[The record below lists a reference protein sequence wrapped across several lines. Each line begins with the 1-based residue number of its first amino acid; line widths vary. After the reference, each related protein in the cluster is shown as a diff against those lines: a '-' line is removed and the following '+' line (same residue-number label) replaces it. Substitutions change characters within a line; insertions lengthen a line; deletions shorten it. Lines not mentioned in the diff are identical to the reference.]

1 MGRAYQVLRRGAGN
15 PARSRDLPGLA
26 RKDRP
31 AGALAERFQWGAGFS
46 LQPGFS
52 PALWTH
58 EFTEDRLKSVR
69 RLKPAPHANAENI
82 FMRSKT

>member
-1 MGRAYQVLRRGAGN
+1 M
-15 PARSRDLPGLA
+15 
-26 RKDRP
+26 
-31 AGALAERFQWGAGFS
+31 ERFQWGAGFS

-82 FMRSKT
+82 FMRSKTQTLGSTRAQPVHLHPG